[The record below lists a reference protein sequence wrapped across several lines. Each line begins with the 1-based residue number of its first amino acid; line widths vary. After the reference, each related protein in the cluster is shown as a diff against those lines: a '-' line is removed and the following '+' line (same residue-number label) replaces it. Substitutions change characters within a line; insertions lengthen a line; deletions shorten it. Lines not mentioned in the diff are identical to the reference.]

1 MVYITERNTM
11 KYKLKETAK
20 YKYQLTVMIVS
31 VVGLFAIFALQGLG
45 VM

>member
-1 MVYITERNTM
+1 M

-20 YKYQLTVMIVS
+20 YKYQLTVMIS
-31 VVGLFAIFALQGLG
+31 CWVGLAVIFALQGLA